1 MSTRSTITVKLS
13 DKHYVGIYCH
23 HDGYVEHVGKLLQT
37 KYKTLEDIT
46 PIILLGAISCLKDTY
61 EKTKKE
67 SYTLSCN
74 EEPNIYVG
82 SEITWGED
90 YNYLFE
96 DGKWILLE
104 GTDEEINEFNS
115 YADTE

>member
-13 DKHYVGIYCH
+13 DEHYVGIYCH
-23 HDGYVEHVGKLLQT
+23 HDGYVDGVGVTLQR
-37 KYKTLEDIT
+37 KYKTLKDIL
-46 PIILLGAISCLKDTY
+46 PIILLGDISGLDDTY
-61 EKTKKE
+61 EETKKQ
-67 SYTLSCN
+67 SYALSRG
-74 EEPNIYVG
+74 EEPSIYIG
-82 SEITWGED
+82 KEITWGEE